1 MSGQNRPDIKRFP
14 VFTVMQL
21 PWCVNVALQAALFFS
36 IRAVL
41 QNVVKEE

>member
-1 MSGQNRPDIKRFP
+1 MSGLFWPDIKRFP